1 MLDRTD
7 PVAMSVMFAM
17 LNEVSGTLS
26 RPANDVRTA
35 VTTWMWLATASIVIG
50 VARTGTRVKAKVRS
64 TSGKLVGDGVPV
76 LVEVGVD
83 VSEIVGEDEKLVDAV
98 RLAVE
103 VVEGVG
109 LSEIV
114 DDNEGEPEGV
124 IDNVGVGDDDG
135 VGEADGGA

>member
-1 MLDRTD
+1 M
-7 PVAMSVMFAM
+7 
-17 LNEVSGTLS
+17 
-26 RPANDVRTA
+26 
-35 VTTWMWLATASIVIG
+35 
-50 VARTGTRVKAKVRS
+50 
-64 TSGKLVGDGVPV
+64 